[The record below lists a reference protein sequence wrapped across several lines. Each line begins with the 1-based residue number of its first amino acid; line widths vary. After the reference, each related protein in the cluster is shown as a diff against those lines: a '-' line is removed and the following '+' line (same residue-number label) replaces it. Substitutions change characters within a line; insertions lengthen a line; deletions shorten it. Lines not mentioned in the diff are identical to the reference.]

1 MIQTVQKTQQH
12 FKNKFCLTQTLPCS
26 IVHSLSILPF
36 AWVHPSRSDPQK
48 EEETAGH
55 HQMADSRERQTF
67 LGFPLLVPL
76 LLGIQLTIWADW
88 ALHAAGEGGGAE
100 GLVDCHVLL
109 HLHGLPGGHE
119 GFKDFCER
127 QDRHLRIRC
136 VVGTIC
142 VFVIW
147 VCWPTSV

>member
-1 MIQTVQKTQQH
+1 
-12 FKNKFCLTQTLPCS
+12 
-26 IVHSLSILPF
+26 
-36 AWVHPSRSDPQK
+36 
-48 EEETAGH
+48 
-55 HQMADSRERQTF
+55 MADNRERQAF

-76 LLGIQLTIWADW
+76 LLGIQLPIWADR

-100 GLVDCHVLL
+100 GLVDRHVLL

-136 VVGTIC
+136 IMGTTC
-142 VFVIW
+142 VFVVW
-147 VCWPTSV
+147 VCLPTRVKKQTNKQTIKKFFLKTVFERVKSEIHISNLTGTYDYCQTCPPL